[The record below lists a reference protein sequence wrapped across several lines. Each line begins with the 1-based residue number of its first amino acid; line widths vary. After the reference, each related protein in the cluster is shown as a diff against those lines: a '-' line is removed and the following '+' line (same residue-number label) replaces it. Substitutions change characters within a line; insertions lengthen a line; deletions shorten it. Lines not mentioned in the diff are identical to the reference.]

1 MVIQFRRGNTAMVSE
16 LKQLYDSV
24 EWYAYTQNPQNLYVA
39 VQNSL
44 SVFQAWDKD
53 KLVGQIRA
61 VGDGISIL
69 YIQDILISPDYQNQ
83 GIGTALIK
91 RMLGAYPN
99 VRQRVL
105 LTEEAPDVRHFY
117 EKCGFISADQGETV
131 AFVMLQ

>member
-1 MVIQFRRGNTAMVSE
+1 MIQFRRGNTAMVSE

-44 SVFQAWDKD
+44 SVFQAWEKD

-117 EKCGFISADQGETV
+117 EKCGFISADQGEAV

>member
-1 MVIQFRRGNTAMVSE
+1 MIQFRRGNTAMVSE

-44 SVFQAWDKD
+44 SVFQAWEKD

-117 EKCGFISADQGETV
+117 EKCGFISADQGEAV
-131 AFVMLQ
+131 AFIMLQ

>member
-1 MVIQFRRGNTAMVSE
+1 MIQFRRGNTAMVSE

-44 SVFQAWDKD
+44 SVFQAWEKD

-105 LTEEAPDVRHFY
+105 LTEEGPDVRHFY
-117 EKCGFISADQGETV
+117 EKCGFISADQGEAV